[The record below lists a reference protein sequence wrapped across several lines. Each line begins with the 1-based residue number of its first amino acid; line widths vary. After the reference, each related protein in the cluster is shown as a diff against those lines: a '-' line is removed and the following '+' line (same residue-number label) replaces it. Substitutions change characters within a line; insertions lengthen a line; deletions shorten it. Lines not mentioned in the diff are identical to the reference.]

1 MVRFTELESV
11 YGLNIVK
18 SQIADSREDAI
29 RKASLIGYPL
39 ALKIESPDILHK
51 SDIGAVKLDIKDEE
65 QLLIAYDEIMESVKK
80 NFPEAAIDGMSIQ
93 EMLPEGFE
101 FIIGYTNDRVFG
113 PCLMAGMGGIFT
125 EAIKDIAFRA
135 LPISKDDAY
144 SMIKELKFSKTLL
157 KGFRHIKKVPIETLA
172 DVLLKTSRLAQD
184 NLEKME
190 SFDINPAIF
199 YGDDYRIVD
208 FKFMPKKS
216 AEPVSAEIPDI
227 NNIDKFFNASSI
239 AVVGASPVETK
250 LGYTIVNN
258 LKTNGYKGRI
268 FPINPKYKEILG
280 LSAYTDIAS
289 IKEKVELVIVLVSL
303 DYVVGILDQCREKG
317 IRNVIIIS
325 AGGKES
331 GNAQLEEDI
340 KNTAIKHGIR
350 IIGCNCIGVFD
361 AETRVDSMFFNYKN
375 MRRPKPGGICM
386 MSQSGTVGL
395 CAIDILS
402 HLCKFVSYGNRI
414 DVDEADLLKYF
425 SSDKNTK
432 VIAAYI
438 EGLLKGRK
446 FYNTLKSVT
455 DDIPVIVYKAGRTES
470 ASKAAVSHTGFLAG
484 THNMIYGILQQAGAY
499 QTDSFEAF
507 LAASRALERYRR
519 VKSNKALM
527 ITNGA
532 GVTIQAI
539 DRIDSKGILEL
550 TTLSDNTINDLK
562 NIFGAHISLANP
574 VDLTGTATEEDY
586 EAAIAAAVADKKV
599 DIIMLYIVFHVS
611 TITEK
616 MIDIIA
622 KYADKKPIIFSSIGA
637 DHTIY
642 MKNLLE
648 EKGVPAFSSVEEWV
662 SAAESLVYV
671 K

>member
-227 NNIDKFFNASSI
+227 SNIDKFFNASSI
-239 AVVGASPVETK
+239 AVVGASPIETK

-432 VIAAYI
+432 VIVAYI

-519 VKSNKALM
+519 VKSNKTLM

-611 TITEK
+611 TMTEK
-616 MIDIIA
+616 MADIIA
-622 KYADKKPIIFSSIGA
+622 KYAKIKPLVFCSTGA
-637 DHTIY
+637 DHTMY
-642 MKNLLE
+642 MKSLLE
-648 EKGVPAFSSVEEWV
+648 GKNVPAFSSVEEWV